1 MNVVATVRLIALSSD
16 MELEY
21 LYLQVPA
28 AMITAIASCRA
39 VVRLMEFS
47 TTEAYVHDMTHVVP
61 QVTKTVPGTTV
72 PCLLSR
78 RGQSQSHRPE
88 VHVTTEHITMAEY
101 PTPDYD
107 SPASKSGFSLGSY
120 EQDLIPVKGISDKDV
135 T

>member
-1 MNVVATVRLIALSSD
+1 
-16 MELEY
+16 
-21 LYLQVPA
+21 
-28 AMITAIASCRA
+28 
-39 VVRLMEFS
+39 MEFS

-101 PTPDYD
+101 PWVPVRPLIHQPTD
-107 SPASKSGFSLGSY
+107 SLLEHQITTLQLLKAAS
-120 EQDLIPVKGISDKDV
+120 V
-135 T
+135 